1 LIKQVAHLFFL
12 SFTCINKPPSKSIG
26 GNCLCVCVCIDIE
39 KSKRENLFERN
50 IESHT
55 RPRGFHSK
63 RDKLLTLIRGCLSLS
78 FSFSFSLLYI
88 PSIFRFKVLKK
99 RKKEKENDLISA
111 GGRMWP
117 CRERHA
123 IAKGPGHT
131 HTHTQSFLAPLL
143 LFMKIR
149 EPQGVHRSFITLF
162 LISQS
167 CCNEQKNK

>member
-1 LIKQVAHLFFL
+1 MSFDQTSGPPFL
-12 SFTCINKPPSKSIG
+12 SFFYLYQQTPLKIYWGELSV
-26 GNCLCVCVCIDIE
+26 CVCVCIDIE

-63 RDKLLTLIRGCLSLS
+63 RDKLLTLIRGCLSL
-78 FSFSFSLLYI
+78 SFSFSLLYI

-131 HTHTQSFLAPLL
+131 HTQSFLAPLL

>member
-1 LIKQVAHLFFL
+1 LKSLQDISHQKFNEYPKDERWVLIKQVAHLFFL

-26 GNCLCVCVCIDIE
+26 GNGLCVCVCIDIE

-88 PSIFRFKVLKK
+88 PSIF
-99 RKKEKENDLISA
+99 
-111 GGRMWP
+111 
-117 CRERHA
+117 
-123 IAKGPGHT
+123 
-131 HTHTQSFLAPLL
+131 
-143 LFMKIR
+143 
-149 EPQGVHRSFITLF
+149 
-162 LISQS
+162 
-167 CCNEQKNK
+167 